1 MKFDGFVGNEQAKR
15 LVSAAVDSGR
25 FPHAILIEGPVGSGR
40 KHLARL
46 IAKAAVCVAQE
57 KPCGVCAQCRK
68 ADTGHADI
76 TVVQGDGSAKSM
88 NVALIRELRE
98 QAGVIPNEAARKV
111 VILADADCMNVQA
124 QNALLKILE
133 EPPSYMVFILTAAS
147 RTQFLPTVQSR
158 CVSVTLG
165 GVSEA
170 QALEVLTAL
179 HPEHPRE
186 DWLSRVR
193 LYSGCIGEC
202 LRSMTDESFT
212 RTVEIIRAVAGAIAA
227 PTELMLLKATAPLE
241 KDKPLTD
248 AVLHGVQLVLRDAL
262 TLSAGGNTMVSVAPE
277 AAKILAGAMTR
288 RQLLNA
294 VEAMEELQTARRRN
308 MNHTL
313 LITMLCA
320 RLRAAAGR

>member
-1 MKFDGFVGNEQAKR
+1 MNFDGFVGNEAA
-15 LVSAAVDSGR
+15 LGSIAAAVDSGR
-25 FPHAILIEGPVGSGR
+25 FPHALLIEGPVGSGR
-40 KHLARL
+40 KHLASL
-46 IAKAAVCVAQE
+46 LAKAAVCTADR

-76 TVVQGDGSAKSM
+76 TVIRGDGSAKSM
-88 NVALIRELRE
+88 NVDIIRGVRD

-158 CVSVTLG
+158 CMSVTLS

-170 QALEVLTAL
+170 QAMAVLKTH
-179 HPEHPRE
+179 HPDATEE
-186 DWLSRVR
+186 DLLSRVR
-193 LYSGCIGEC
+193 LYGGSIGEC
-202 LRSMTDESFT
+202 LRSMTDESFA
-212 RTVEIIRAVAGAIAA
+212 RTVQIIRSIAQTITEA
-227 PTELMLLKATAPLE
+227 TELPLLKATAPLE
-241 KDKPLTD
+241 KDKALTD
-248 AVLHGVQLVLRDAL
+248 AVLQGVRLVFRDAL
-262 TLSAGGNTMVSVAPE
+262 ALSAGGQTTVSVAPDI
-277 AAKILAGAMTR
+277 AKTLAHGMTR
-288 RQLLNA
+288 RQLFAA
-294 VEAMEELQTARRRN
+294 VEAVDELSASRRRN

>member
-1 MKFDGFVGNEQAKR
+1 VRFDGFVGNERAKQ
-15 LVSAAVDSGR
+15 LVASAVDGGR
-25 FPHAILIEGPVGSGR
+25 FPHALLIEGPVGSGR
-40 KHLARL
+40 KHLAHW
-46 IAKAAVCVAQE
+46 IAKAAVCTADD

-88 NVALIRELRE
+88 SVAVIRELRD
-98 QAGVIPNEAARKV
+98 QAGIIPNEAARKV
-111 VILADADCMNVQA
+111 IILADADCMNVQA

-133 EPPSYMVFILTAAS
+133 EPPSYMVFILTATT

-158 CVSVTLG
+158 CVCVSLS
-165 GVSEA
+165 GVSES
-170 QALEVLTAL
+170 QAMDVLMAR
-179 HPEHPRE
+179 HPDCNE
-186 DWLSRVR
+186 DDMLSRVR
-193 LYSGCIGEC
+193 MYGGCIGEC

-212 RTVEIIRAVAGAIAA
+212 RTVDIIRSIAA
-227 PTELMLLKATAPLE
+227 AVTASSELTLLKATAPLE

-262 TLSAGGNTMVSVAPE
+262 TLSAGGQATVSVAPDT
-277 AAKILAGAMTR
+277 AAVIANGLTR
-288 RQLLNA
+288 RQMLAA
-294 VEAMEELQTARRRN
+294 VDVIDECLVARRRN

-313 LITMLCA
+313 LITVLCA